1 MRYTHVLSCA
11 GLAAALASLAG
22 ATPAMAQKEQQ
33 FSWHGRIASGQTVE
47 VRGINGSIDAS
58 PATGSEVEVVA
69 VKRGRRD
76 DPSQVKI
83 DVVPHAGG
91 VTICA
96 VYPSRSGRPTNDCQP
111 GGGHSDIRD
120 NDVSVEF
127 TVRVPAGVAFLGR
140 NVNGGIGVKGLTGN
154 VDAQTVNG
162 GIEIATRGIARAK
175 TVNGSIDVV
184 MGSTDWTG
192 DLEFESVNGAVQVT
206 LPANASAHVTAS
218 TVNGGL
224 NSDFP
229 LMVQGR
235 LNPRHIEG
243 TIGQGGRELRLQTVN
258 GSIELRRS

>member
-11 GLAAALASLAG
+11 GLAVALASLLG
-22 ATPAMAQKEQQ
+22 TTPASAQREQQ

-47 VRGINGSIDAS
+47 VRGINGSIEAA
-58 PATGSEVEVVA
+58 PATGAEVEVTA
-69 VKRGRRD
+69 IKRGRRD
-76 DPSQVKI
+76 DPAEVKI
-83 DVVPHAGG
+83 EVVPHAGG

-96 VYPSRSGRPTNDCQP
+96 VYPGRWGKANDCRP
-111 GGGHSDIRD
+111 GGGHNDTRD

-127 TVRVPAGVAFLGR
+127 TVHVPAGIAFSGH

-154 VDAQTVNG
+154 VDAETVNG

-175 TVNGSIDVV
+175 TVNGGIDVV

-192 DLEFESVNGAVQVT
+192 DLEFESVNGGVQVS
-206 LPANASAHVTAS
+206 LPANANTHITAS

-243 TIGQGGRELRLQTVN
+243 TIGQGGRGLRLQTVN
-258 GSIELRRS
+258 GSIDLRRS